1 MLLNEFFGKNMDI
14 DKSMSK
20 NNEDK
25 QLQNDLFWFIIDHNK
40 LHKDFFHPIG
50 AKINKHNNTK
60 TIDKEAMVKE
70 FLPMVNKGCKEFYH
84 HSKMP
89 GRFEDNFDKEF
100 VKEMCERLYDH
111 YKDDIVK
118 GQYKLGS

>member
-1 MLLNEFFGKNMDI
+1 MLLNEFFGKSMDI
-14 DKSMSK
+14 DKSISK
-20 NNEDK
+20 NGEDK
-25 QLQNDLFWFIIDHNK
+25 QLNNDLFWFIIDHNK
-40 LHKDFFHPIG
+40 LHKEFFHPIG
-50 AKINKHNNTK
+50 AKINKHSNAK

-70 FLPMVNKGCKEFYH
+70 FLPMVTKGCKEFYH